1 MHLKR
6 GKATFNEGTTKRGG
20 KTMIGRLSILGFGLC
35 VAALLAGC
43 ALVRSV
49 TTTGSGNIVTREE
62 AFTGFDRLDVSHG
75 FEVDILQGEA
85 YSVLVR
91 VDDNLEK
98 ELEVAKSG
106 STLRIGLR
114 RNRSYSLRNATLEA
128 TVTMPDLTGLE
139 LSGGSRGTLT
149 GFSSSRA
156 LSVDMSGG
164 SNLRGNIEAGDA
176 RFELSGGSNATL
188 AGSAGDLTL
197 DASGGSGA
205 DLSAFAVV
213 NANVEA
219 SGGSQ
224 LTVNP
229 SGRLDV
235 DASGGSRVYYLGSPT
250 LGRVEKSGGA
260 EVLHR

>member
-6 GKATFNEGTTKRGG
+6 KVSLNEKATKRGG
-20 KTMIGRLSILGFGLC
+20 KRMIGRWSVLGFGLC
-35 VAALLAGC
+35 AAALLAGC
-43 ALVRSV
+43 GLLRSV
-49 TTTGSGNIVTREE
+49 SITGSGDIVTREE
-62 AFTGFDRLDVSHG
+62 AFTGFDKLAVSHG

-85 YSVLVR
+85 FSVLVR
-91 VDDNLEK
+91 IDDNLEQ
-98 ELEVAKSG
+98 ELELTKSG
-106 STLRIGLR
+106 STLRIGLK
-114 RNRSYSLRNATLEA
+114 RNRSYSLRDAALEA
-128 TVTMPDLTGLE
+128 TVTMPELTGLE
-139 LSGGSRGTLT
+139 LSGGTRGTLT

-164 SNLRGNIEAGDA
+164 SNLRGDVEAGDA

-197 DASGGSGA
+197 NASGGSVA
-205 DLSAFAVV
+205 DLSGFAVV
-213 NANVEA
+213 NASVEA

-224 LTVNP
+224 VTVNP

-235 DASGGSRVYYLGSPT
+235 GASGGSRVYYLGSPT

-260 EVLHR
+260 EVLRQ